1 MTSLNAFGL
10 SDIGVSRKNNED
22 IWMACP
28 EIGFFAL
35 ADGMGGHRAGEVAAK
50 EAVEHLSASVK
61 KIKSTDPIEW
71 MIELNEAIEKANQ
84 WVYRLGKKEEAL
96 QGMGTTLCCL
106 IWIKEAVIY
115 AHVGDS
121 RIYRL
126 RNNKLELLTQD
137 HSLFAKWLQ
146 LGKKSSTPF
155 PYKNVITRAIGT
167 APKANPEIA
176 LCPHQPGDLF
186 FLCTDGLSDVLS
198 LEDIEKIIIRSPDLE
213 SASRRL
219 IQKAKI
225 KGSSD
230 NITIL
235 MIQSE
240 KESGTDLPR
249 QQRNDLPRPE
259 GFPGDASGFEGTA
272 RESL

>member
-1 MTSLNAFGL
+1 MKTFGL
-10 SDIGVSRKNNED
+10 SDIGVTRLNNED
-22 IWMACP
+22 VWVACP
-28 EIGFFAL
+28 EIGFFAI
-35 ADGMGGHRAGEVAAK
+35 ADGMGGHKAGEIAAK
-50 EAVEHLSASVK
+50 ETIDHLSNSVK
-61 KIKSTDPIEW
+61 KIKNHGPLEW
-71 MIELNEAIEKANQ
+71 MIELRHAIEKANN
-84 WVYRLGKKEEAL
+84 WVYRLGKKDDSL
-96 QGMGTTLCCL
+96 NGMGTTLCCL

-126 RNNKLELLTQD
+126 RECKLELLTQD

-146 LGKKSSTPF
+146 IGKESQTPF
-155 PYKNVITRAIGT
+155 PYKNVITRAVGT

-176 LCPHQPGDLF
+176 ICTHQPGDLF

-198 LEDIEKIIIRSPDLE
+198 LEDIEKIINRSPNLE
-213 SASRRL
+213 SASKRL

-235 MIQSE
+235 MVQSE
-240 KESGTDLPR
+240 IAGAENLPG
-249 QQRNDLPRPE
+249 QQCDDSFRPE
-259 GFPGDASGFEGTA
+259 GLQGDALGPERPPG
-272 RESL
+272 EPV